1 MKLVLRILIVILI
14 VPLLVAL
21 ALNQPAGAESRG
33 KALKRAE
40 KEMRRANFS
49 EAEKIY
55 RSLLEANRDDKE
67 ARLGLS
73 FALIK
78 LSKFQESYE
87 HAAQALASDPIN
99 PRAHALLGTSLLR
112 SGEFRVSIESL
123 YTAVKFNNREAL
135 AIAGLAEVEY
145 FENRS
150 RNAYEGLK
158 LAVRLDPAE
167 PDYQISL
174 ARACS
179 RLEYYGEAADA
190 YQRFLDISPK
200 TDAERRARIQ
210 GLIAFFRYLGT
221 TRIHR
226 IGGVE
231 VTSLPFDL
239 VKDRPFV
246 KVTINGKGP
255 LRFVIDT
262 AASLSVISDKAAASL
277 GVKPI
282 ARGGNARAVGGDGT
296 FPIIYGFLDSIAIG
310 EAKIDA
316 VPVYIRTIHTD
327 PDTPEEERA
336 DGYIGLSTLANFAVT
351 IDYQQRRLTL
361 DRSPIRNDD
370 QAAKSE
376 NGAGFEIPIRSTTGG
391 LASVETRLPSLD
403 RPLNFIIDTGSTVC
417 VVSKAVVARRQLGGL
432 KLKGVTT
439 RVIGAA
445 GIEDGVE
452 FLGLATLAVNGLT
465 MKNTRAVILGLDSIN
480 GESGFE
486 QHGIIGGDFLSHF
499 RVVLDL
505 RRFQFRITPQ
515 TNAITVAAGN
525 E

>member
-1 MKLVLRILIVILI
+1 MKLVLRILIIVLI

-55 RSLLEANRDDKE
+55 RSLLETNRDDKE

-87 HAAQALASDPIN
+87 HAAQALVSDPIN

-135 AIAGLAEVEY
+135 AVAGLAEVEY

-158 LAVRLDPAE
+158 LATLLDPAE
-167 PDYQISL
+167 PDYQVSL

-179 RLEYYGEAADA
+179 RLEYYGEAADS

-210 GLIAFFRYLGT
+210 GLIAFYRYLGK

-226 IGGVE
+226 IGGAE
-231 VTSLPFDL
+231 VTSHPFDS
-239 VKDRPFV
+239 VKGRPFV
-246 KVTINGKGP
+246 KVMVNGRAP

-277 GVKPI
+277 GVKEV
-282 ARGGNARAVGGDGT
+282 ARGGDARAIGGDGT
-296 FPIIYGFLDSIAIG
+296 FPIVYGLLDSIAIG
-310 EAKIDA
+310 EVKIES
-316 VPVYIRTIHTD
+316 VPVYIRTVHTD
-327 PDTPEEERA
+327 PETAEEERA
-336 DGYIGLSTLANFAVT
+336 DGYIGLSTLSNFAVT
-351 IDYQQRRLTL
+351 LDYQERRLTL

-370 QAAKSE
+370 QATKSE
-376 NGAGFEIPIRSTTGG
+376 LVAGFEIPIRSTTGG
-391 LASVETRLPSLD
+391 LASVETLLPSLD
-403 RPLNFIIDTGSTVC
+403 RPLNFILDTGSTTC
-417 VVSKAVVARRQLGGL
+417 VVSKATVARRQLEGL
-432 KLKGVTT
+432 KLKGVT
-439 RVIGAA
+439 RVFGAA
-445 GIEDGVE
+445 GIADGVE
-452 FLGLATLAVNGLT
+452 SLGLSTLAVNGLT
-465 MKNTRAVILGLDSIN
+465 MKNARAVILDLDSIN

-486 QHGIIGGDFLSHF
+486 QHGILGGDYLSHF

-515 TNAITVAAGN
+515 TDAISVPGGN
-525 E
+525 K